1 MNLIPRSTCPP
12 KCKPMYS
19 RAGPLL
25 SPQVPSPCICREKLP
40 HFDLLLPGE
49 IHFPSGGHCHQ
60 QRSSPPC
67 MVTVAF
73 SPTPSPPLS
82 SPFYTPLHS
91 SQLDVDT
98 LSSCSRSNCEAHRR
112 LNHRWSAI
120 TTPYLYTLLAPGLTA
135 LRCDQLNCTVFQYL
149 LSICLCVSQF
159 APGCLI
165 FCLTNSRFPHT
176 EALLSSPFTISA
188 QSCFCESSSPS
199 IYNSFSAPAKL
210 RLSIHCWRFYL
221 LRLEIFDG
229 GVNTSLTYGTIDAHI
244 STRPSLV
251 QPVPYACA
259 CTYTIDTPTG
269 NTDIYLSNWLIGKLP
284 DLQAVFAYFNPSS
297 PSSLR

>member
-1 MNLIPRSTCPP
+1 MVRYYHSISLYITC
-12 KCKPMYS
+12 
-19 RAGPLL
+19 AGP
-25 SPQVPSPCICREKLP
+25 
-40 HFDLLLPGE
+40 
-49 IHFPSGGHCHQ
+49 HC
-60 QRSSPPC
+60 
-67 MVTVAF
+67 
-73 SPTPSPPLS
+73 
-82 SPFYTPLHS
+82 TPLRSIELHS
-91 SQLDVDT
+91 ISVSSIH
-98 LSSCSRSNCEAHRR
+98 LSLR
-112 LNHRWSAI
+112 LSVRPRVFNFL
-120 TTPYLYTLLAPGLTA
+120 PY
-135 LRCDQLNCTVFQYL
+135 
-149 LSICLCVSQF
+149 QF
-159 APGCLI
+159 KI
-165 FCLTNSRFPHT
+165 SHT